1 MGLRRFWQLLAS
13 WICGIGIGVVGST
26 ITLVTFGVFSRTL
39 SPWIV
44 RTWGRSMLRLARVT
58 VSVEGAE
65 HLDPN
70 TMKIA
75 TFNHGSLLDSFL
87 IASIMPSG
95 SVAAV
100 KREMFYYPILGFTMY
115 LCGFVFLDRRNSARS
130 RRQMAAACKRMARD
144 RLTVFISPEGTRA
157 KTHELLPFKKGAFF
171 LSLDSGAPI
180 VPVVIEGAFD
190 LHPPSRWTT
199 EPGHVRIRV
208 LPARPMVGL
217 SAETIPAEIESL
229 RQVYESELAT
239 MRAERRGP
247 ALAPAVLAA
256 G

>member
-1 MGLRRFWQLLAS
+1 MSVRRFWQLLAS
-13 WICGIGIGVVGST
+13 WICGIGIGIVGST
-26 ITLVTFGVFSRTL
+26 ITLLTFGAFSRTL

-44 RTWGRSMLRLARVT
+44 RAWGKSMLRLARVT

-65 HLDPN
+65 HLSSD

-130 RRQMAAACKRMARD
+130 RKQMAKACKRMERN

-157 KTHELLPFKKGAFF
+157 RTHELLPFKKGAFF
-171 LSLDSGAPI
+171 LALDSGAPI

-190 LHPPSRWTT
+190 LHPPTRWTT
-199 EPGHVRIRV
+199 DPGHVRIRV
-208 LPARPMVGL
+208 LPPRSMVGL
-217 SAETIPAEIESL
+217 SVETIPDEIESL
-229 RQVYESELAT
+229 RKLYATELAT
-239 MRAERRGP
+239 MRAEGGKP
-247 ALAPAVLAA
+247 AIAPVARAA
-256 G
+256 